1 MKERNEIMRF
11 FGLHPQND
19 VRRKF
24 AFTLAE
30 VLITLGII
38 GVVAALTVPTL
49 MQNVTNRQF
58 ETGNKVFTNKLK
70 ESLKVMN
77 TQQILKGYT
86 TTEAFMDEFK
96 KHYKIANVCVDN
108 PTQCFPKTVTWN
120 DKEVDLSNIKEAKDM
135 VQYGPEEEDWGTK
148 VVGVQ
153 FANGVSG
160 LLAYNPK
167 CKADPFN
174 MQAEVLNCLAIVY
187 DLNANATPNEYGKDL
202 MTTANVKT
210 LSSTA
215 MDINGVKVTKIITP
229 DLIAPV
235 NCKDTSSPDYQY
247 CPTEDPTQYENDI
260 WAGAAKACGGRENL
274 PTQAQLDKIYE
285 KFINDI
291 ESASSYGVALNFY
304 GGGGAG
310 FQVIG
315 GELEIAPWRGGA
327 LGFWYR
333 LISTLHYPTE
343 NSMEGRSSSWIS
355 NLHVFC
361 VEN

>member
-1 MKERNEIMRF
+1 MKKRKKRAFTLAECATHVDNS
-11 FGLHPQND
+11 NNK
-19 VRRKF
+19 RRF

-120 DKEVDLSNIKEAKDM
+120 DKEVDLSNIKDAKDM

-202 MTTANVKT
+202 MTTGNVKN

-215 MDINGVKVTKIITP
+215 IDINGVKVTKIITS
-229 DLIAPV
+229 DLIAPI
-235 NCKDTSSPDYQY
+235 NCTNTSSPDYIF
-247 CPTEDPTQYENDI
+247 CPTEDPTQHETDY
-260 WAGAAKACGGRENL
+260 WAGAAKACGGREHL
-274 PTQAQLDKIYE
+274 PSVAQLEKIFEAY
-285 KFINDI
+285 KVD
-291 ESASSYGVALNFY
+291 SAAFVTTYNMPVAALLHGPLWGLSEYGELYSKTLVLSHYYNY
-304 GGGGAG
+304 AG
-310 FQVIG
+310 FNNM
-315 GELEIAPWRGGA
+315 PR
-327 LGFWYR
+327 
-333 LISTLHYPTE
+333 STMNCFVTVEPFA
-343 NSMEGRSSSWIS
+343 
-355 NLHVFC
+355 FC
-361 VEN
+361 VE